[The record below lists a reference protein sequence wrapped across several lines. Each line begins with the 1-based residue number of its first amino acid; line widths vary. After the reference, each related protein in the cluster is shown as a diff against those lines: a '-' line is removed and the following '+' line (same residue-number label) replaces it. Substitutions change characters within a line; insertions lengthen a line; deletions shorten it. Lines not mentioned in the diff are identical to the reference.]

1 METPDDKNIQH
12 NGNAQQVPD
21 DRVVTMESVSQEL
34 AEQELE
40 DGLTIVKSPEG
51 LSVSVDG
58 YGFRLGKKSERM
70 VVKKADGKTVWQ
82 FPLDQL
88 SDVFVLR
95 NGSFLS
101 TDLIAEA
108 AVRGVSLHV
117 IEPTGRPVAQLQSPA
132 LTATIETRRAQIQA
146 ETTLVGRQLAAAFVA
161 GKVLNQ
167 SRLLRYCWKYL
178 NQTDA
183 ARAEHV
189 RQAASELLRL
199 RRQMLHV
206 TREDQAEFREVL
218 MGFEGSAANRYW
230 DAVGQII
237 RDRAEFPGRHHRGAS
252 DPVNCMLNY
261 GYGILYAQVWSAV
274 LRAGLEPF
282 AGFLHADRPGK
293 PSLVLDLTEE
303 FRAPV
308 VDRTV
313 IAAVNLG
320 QIAEIKDGRMTQES
334 RAALADKILKRLD
347 SREVVGGKE
356 FQIRSIVQ
364 MQARRVAS
372 FLRGKNTGYRAFRF
386 RW

>member
-1 METPDDKNIQH
+1 MSDEHTSSRQTEVEEHEVTISSITEDFQE
-12 NGNAQQVPD
+12 QVLEEGL
-21 DRVVTMESVSQEL
+21 VV
-34 AEQELE
+34 
-40 DGLTIVKSPEG
+40 VKSPEG

-70 VVKKADGKTVWQ
+70 VVKKADGETVWQ

-88 SDVFVLR
+88 SDVFILR

-108 AVRGVSLHV
+108 AVRGVSLH
-117 IEPTGRPVAQLQSPA
+117 IMEPNGRPVAQLQSPA

-146 ETTLVGRQLAAAFVA
+146 ETMPIGRQLAVAFAA

-189 RQAASELLRL
+189 RKAASDLLRI
-199 RRQMLHV
+199 RRQMLQMS
-206 TREDQAEFREVL
+206 RQEAAEFREAL

-237 RDRAEFPGRHHRGAS
+237 RDRADFPGRRHRGAS
-252 DPVNCMLNY
+252 DSINCMLNY

-282 AGFLHADRPGK
+282 AGFLHADRSGQ

-320 QIAEIKDGRMTQES
+320 QAAEIRDGRMTQEA
-334 RAALADKILKRLD
+334 RTQLADKILKRLE
-347 SREVVGGKE
+347 SRETVEDKE

-364 MQARRVAS
+364 MQARRVAT
-372 FLRGKNTGYRAFRF
+372 FLRGKSSHYRAFRL

>member
-1 METPDDKNIQH
+1 MVEETDSQSPNLEE
-12 NGNAQQVPD
+12 
-21 DRVVTMESVSQEL
+21 RVVDATSVDREFTDTS
-34 AEQELE
+34 LE
-40 DGLTIVKSPEG
+40 DGLTVVKSPEG

-70 VVKKADGKTVWQ
+70 VVKKADGETVWQ
-82 FPLDQL
+82 FPLDHL
-88 SDVFVLR
+88 SDVFILR

-108 AVRGVSLHV
+108 AIRGVSLH
-117 IEPTGRPVAQLQSPA
+117 IMEPGGRPIAQLQSPA

-146 ETTLVGRQLAAAFVA
+146 ETTPIGRQLAVAFVT

-183 ARAEHV
+183 SRAEHIKK
-189 RQAASELLRL
+189 AAADLLRI
-199 RRQMLHV
+199 RRQMLQI
-206 TREDQAEFREVL
+206 TKQDSAEFREIL

-237 RDRAEFPGRHHRGAS
+237 RDRVNFPGRHHRGAS

-261 GYGILYAQVWSAV
+261 GYGILYAQVWSAI

-282 AGFLHADRPGK
+282 AGFLHTDRPGK

-303 FRAPV
+303 FRSPV

-320 QIAEIKDGRMTQES
+320 QVAELKEGRMTQES
-334 RAALADKILKRLD
+334 RTELADKILKRLE
-347 SREVVGGKE
+347 SRETVEGKE
-356 FQIRSIVQ
+356 FQIRSIIQ
-364 MQARRVAS
+364 MQARRVAT
-372 FLRGKNTGYRAFRF
+372 FLRGKSSRYRAFRF